1 MCLGVVG
8 LFLNFSVVI
17 FEKDKVVRTLG
28 LFRLLELLQV
38 LRLLRLQFYIVINT
52 FSAIAYLVGYL
63 ELLAL

>member
-1 MCLGVVG
+1 LCLGVVG